1 MKTTKKQVHEERQD
15 QRRTTKTQITPRPS
29 RGQERKPSRQNSPL
43 GHEGNHGVRILR
55 PPTANPDHQWPPRLP
70 SLLGHPARY
79 KVPPSRNWQACQV
92 EPPQGATIQKL
103 VGRAAARQKA
113 PGESQQA
120 QHDDT
125 WGGACYQY
133 QEKRIGDTPR
143 TLSQPG
149 HISEGMDTCTH
160 GHWEGARDRHGHLD
174 GTRDLCDS
182 WVLIPALDGE
192 RYQS

>member
-1 MKTTKKQVHEERQD
+1 MKTTMKQVHEERQD
-15 QRRTTKTQITPRPS
+15 QRRTTKIQLTPRPS
-29 RGQERKPSRQNSPL
+29 RGQGRKPSRQNSPL
-43 GHEGNHGVRILR
+43 GHGGNHGVRILR
-55 PPTANPDHQWPPRLP
+55 PPTANPDHQWPPKLP

-113 PGESQQA
+113 PGESQQTR
-120 QHDDT
+120 HDDT

-133 QEKRIGDTPR
+133 QEKRIGDTPG

-149 HISEGMDTCTH
+149 HISEGMDTCTR
-160 GHWEGARDRHGHLD
+160 GHWEGAHDRHGHLG
-174 GTRDLCDS
+174 GTRDLCDG